1 MATIL
6 EFPPQRLRAAHAQTM
21 RTEAEIVIFPG
32 VRVERSEFNLAD
44 RLNPGRR
51 RRRPT
56 RSPAVETED

>member
-6 EFPPQRLRAAHAQTM
+6 EFPQPRFKAAHSRTL

-44 RLNPGRR
+44 RVNQNR
-51 RRRPT
+51 RRRPS
-56 RSPAVETED
+56 RAPVAETEK

>member
-6 EFPPQRLRAAHAQTM
+6 EFPQPRFKAAQSQAM

-44 RLNPGRR
+44 RLNSNRR
-51 RRRPT
+51 RRRPS
-56 RSPAVETED
+56 RSPAVETEK